1 MKITNIESKRQSKR
15 GIGGRMTD
23 LIDRQAAIDAL
34 DDYIL
39 DEVTD
44 LHGDSVREIFERLPS
59 EQPEHLTTTTVVAT
73 DSQNATAND
82 VIIGKTY
89 HTGNLTSQHLSLIS
103 DEILERI
110 NKLERDTR
118 FDYTEISCRN
128 CGGKILQKIDDH
140 ILKCPYCGTAYII
153 GKYQINS

>member
-1 MKITNIESKRQSKR
+1 
-15 GIGGRMTD
+15 MTD
-23 LIDRQAAIDAL
+23 LISRAAAIDAL
-34 DDYIL
+34 SRCQTYLFDTRD
-39 DEVTD
+39 TD
-44 LHGDSVREIFERLPS
+44 RKISLEDAEYVIEKLPS
-59 EQPEHLTTTTVVAT
+59 EQPDHLTPTTVVAT

-153 GKYQINS
+153 GRYQINS

>member
-1 MKITNIESKRQSKR
+1 MS
-15 GIGGRMTD
+15 D

-34 DDYIL
+34 IDRCYGM
-39 DEVTD
+39 V
-44 LHGDSVREIFERLPS
+44 VNRQIFENILEKLPS

-153 GKYQINS
+153 GRYQINS

>member
-1 MKITNIESKRQSKR
+1 MN
-15 GIGGRMTD
+15 D
-23 LIDRQAAIDAL
+23 LISKQAVIDAIERNGCNTQRIF
-34 DDYIL
+34 DA
-39 DEVTD
+39 VTA
-44 LHGDSVREIFERLPS
+44 LSS
-59 EQPEHLTTTTVVAT
+59 A
-73 DSQNATAND
+73 SQDD

-89 HTGNLTSQHLSLIS
+89 HTGNLTSPHLSLIS

-110 NKLERDTR
+110 SKLERDTR

-153 GKYQINS
+153 GRYQINS